1 MCYTNP
7 RTHSL
12 THSLTINYTGT
23 DSDKQ
28 VIILSNTQK
37 AQNVHQHRQIYPQ
50 QQKNGHLLRKSQN
63 YKNLHNQSS
72 VTTVHRLSP
81 SINCYISLICSLLIL
96 QVAVSG
102 DYKYPTTLAHARY
115 FINFKMHWEKPPSKF
130 TPSKRGSAPPP
141 HDYLGPPSPQT
152 NGIST
157 GSATL
162 AQLRLW
168 PTHTDSAICNNR
180 PQIWTLSMRFSLVIK
195 WIQINI

>member
-1 MCYTNP
+1 LLAQWPGTHSRILSGIQQTAQTVLGIYLKRTCSRDTSASSALGVLNDYVLYKS
-7 RTHSL
+7 THSL

-102 DYKYPTTLAHARY
+102 DDKYPTTLAHARY
-115 FINFKMHWEKPPSKF
+115 FINFKMH
-130 TPSKRGSAPPP
+130 
-141 HDYLGPPSPQT
+141 
-152 NGIST
+152 
-157 GSATL
+157 
-162 AQLRLW
+162 
-168 PTHTDSAICNNR
+168 
-180 PQIWTLSMRFSLVIK
+180 
-195 WIQINI
+195 